1 MHKRQACDQITSF
14 DGLIISVIW
23 NKILNFC
30 VLFGKNGVSN
40 IGPLRPLRI
49 SKKLICMEVSDQY
62 LVDLLRPRFP
72 PLLYVP
78 RIPKELEHQK

>member
-1 MHKRQACDQITSF
+1 MLYKCLAMHKLQACDQIASF

-40 IGPLRPLRI
+40 IGPLRPLRK
-49 SKKLICMEVSDQY
+49 SKKLTGMEVPDQY
-62 LVDLLRPRFP
+62 LVDILRP
-72 PLLYVP
+72 
-78 RIPKELEHQK
+78 